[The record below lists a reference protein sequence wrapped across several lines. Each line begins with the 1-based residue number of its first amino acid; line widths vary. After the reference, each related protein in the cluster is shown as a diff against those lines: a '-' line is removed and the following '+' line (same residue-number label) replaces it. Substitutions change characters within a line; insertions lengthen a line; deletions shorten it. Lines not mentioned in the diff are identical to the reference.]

1 MSHEDDSD
9 DIRLARSGVSNATGK
24 LTRRLDI
31 PVSEEMEDM
40 VISRAVAAE
49 RPRAEFTRDLLQQAL
64 TAPQLIGLPVPV
76 RAQLDVLATIAGA
89 EPHELATDLLRRAV
103 RDGFNMI
110 QSIARERM
118 ELQSD
123 DSPDESGRRHG

>member
-1 MSHEDDSD
+1 MSHDNDTMLS
-9 DIRLARSGVSNATGK
+9 RSGVSHATGK

-64 TAPQLIGLPVPV
+64 TAPQLIGLSAPV

-89 EPHELATDLLRRAV
+89 EPHALAVDLLRRAI
-103 RDGFNMI
+103 RNDFNMVK
-110 QSIARERM
+110 SIARERM

-123 DSPDESGRRHG
+123 ESGSLDG

>member
-1 MSHEDDSD
+1 MSHDNDTMLS
-9 DIRLARSGVSNATGK
+9 RSGVSHATGK

-64 TAPQLIGLPVPV
+64 TAPQLIGLPAPV

-118 ELQSD
+118 DLQSD
-123 DSPDESGRRHG
+123 ESGSLDG